1 MLRALILRQP
11 WLVALLVAL
20 ALAMR
25 ALVPA
30 GMMVD
35 SGQRVLTIT
44 ICADSLG
51 QTLSRT
57 LVLPARPADAAKTG
71 APKACAF
78 SVLAYG
84 AQGADA
90 FVLAALLL
98 FILAAALAP
107 LPTPAPRRMAYAN
120 PPARAPPKMRPTRRF

>member
-30 GMMVD
+30 GMMVE
-35 SGQRVLTIT
+35 SAARVFAIT

-57 LVLPARPADAAKTG
+57 LVLPARPSDPAKTG
-71 APKACAF
+71 AAKACAF
-78 SVLAYG
+78 SVLTYG

-98 FILAAALAP
+98 FILAAAFAP
-107 LPTPAPRRMAYAN
+107 LASVAPRRVAYAH
-120 PPARAPPKMRPTRRF
+120 PPARAPPSPRPTRRF

>member
-30 GMMVD
+30 GMMVE
-35 SGQRVLTIT
+35 SGPRVFTIT

-57 LVLPARPADAAKTG
+57 LVLPARPADAAKAGT
-71 APKACAF
+71 PKACAF

-98 FILAAALAP
+98 FILAAAFAP
-107 LPTPAPRRMAYAN
+107 LPAATPRRAAYAR
-120 PPARAPPKMRPTRRF
+120 PPARAPPQARPTRRF